1 MTFCVGFIVIIGF
14 LLFVVFSSANDYD
27 RLLKSG
33 LPGRGILLQVSPNS
47 TRVAGTRP
55 SVRRDVLIDVEV
67 AGQAPF
73 ELRTSLYIPQALDRD
88 VLPGATLEIRVDPK
102 NHKKIAIVGPGAFIA
117 TLPTTTDPQG
127 KS

>member
-1 MTFCVGFIVIIGF
+1 VGCIVVVGF
-14 LLFVVFSSANDYD
+14 LLFVVSSANEYD

-33 LPGRGILLQVSPNS
+33 LPGRGILLQVSPTA

-67 AGQAPF
+67 AGRAPF

-88 VLPGATLEIRVDPK
+88 VLPGATLDIRVDPK
-102 NHKKIAIVGPGAFIA
+102 NPKKIAIVGPGAFIA
-117 TLPTTTDPQG
+117 ALPTTTNAKG